1 MEGTR
6 IRAAAPK
13 EKPLSHHGL
22 TLTAE
27 QERIRDAATAVGREI
42 KEDAVIW
49 DRDDLAPYREVC
61 ARAREAGLLGI
72 TMPAEYGGR
81 GGTALDYVIGVE
93 SILRASQT
101 WIGPEPLF
109 CTSGPGASMLLLG
122 DELVAKKYLP
132 QVVTGELG
140 VAIALT
146 EPGHGSDL
154 TLLETTAVRSGD
166 EYIVNGKKSF
176 ITGSGVNEL
185 YATFVRI
192 DDIPGA
198 RGVAALVI
206 EADLPGVTST
216 KGPEFI
222 GDRGIPHGDIEFVDV
237 RVPAENL
244 IMGPGNFPRLMTAFN
259 MERLHNS
266 ALSLAISEAAY
277 DEAVAFVSGRE
288 SFGRPIIEF
297 QSVYHDLVDMWTK
310 IEAQRLLVHRAGAT
324 AVDGRF
330 PDAHDVTIAKLHG
343 ATAMGEITMKAL
355 ELHGGYGV
363 TTDYPIQR
371 IHRDAISS
379 IVAGGAPAVLR
390 NSLAQMIFP
399 DRKFSQ
405 VRGR

>member
-1 MEGTR
+1 M
-6 IRAAAPK
+6 
-13 EKPLSHHGL
+13 SHHGL
-22 TLTAE
+22 TLTPE
-27 QERIRDAATAVGREI
+27 QERIRDAAAAMGREI
-42 KEDAVIW
+42 KQDAIAW
-49 DRDDLAPYREVC
+49 DRNDRAPYREVC
-61 ARAREAGLLGI
+61 ARAREGGLLGL
-72 TMPAEYGGR
+72 TMPKEYGGR

-93 SILRASQT
+93 SVLRASQT

-122 DELVAKKYLP
+122 DEAVAKKYLP
-132 QVVTGELG
+132 DVVTGELG

-154 TLLETTAVRSGD
+154 TLLETIAVRDGND
-166 EYIVNGKKSF
+166 YVVTGKKSF

-192 DDIPGA
+192 DGIPGA

-206 EADLPGVTST
+206 EADLPGVTSA

-222 GDRGIPHGDIEFVDV
+222 GDRGIPHGEIEFSAV

-244 IMGPGNFPRLMTAFN
+244 IMGAGSFARLMTAFN

-277 DEAVAFVSGRE
+277 DEAVAFVSQRE

-324 AVDGRF
+324 AVDGLF
-330 PDAHDVTIAKLHG
+330 PDAHDVTVAKLHG
-343 ATAMGEITMKAL
+343 ATIMGEITMKAL

-390 NSLAQMIFP
+390 NSIAQMIFP

-405 VRGR
+405 ARG